1 VENRIHFPRE
11 ADTIFEQ
18 AEAYRQ
24 LSPTDRLLAI
34 LDLIA
39 SGVALMNESP
49 HPEVGQRLR
58 QDQEAEWQRAQKEL
72 FKRHGY

>member
-1 VENRIHFPRE
+1 MEYPIHFPRE

-34 LDLIA
+34 IDLIA
-39 SGVALMNESP
+39 SGVAMMNESP
-49 HPEVGQRLR
+49 HPEVGERLR
-58 QDQEAEWQRAQKEL
+58 LEQEVEWQRAQKEL

>member
-1 VENRIHFPRE
+1 MFRVMRSRRASSGAEGVENPVHFPRE

-39 SGVALMNESP
+39 SGVAMMNESP
-49 HPEVGQRLR
+49 HP
-58 QDQEAEWQRAQKEL
+58 
-72 FKRHGY
+72 